1 MFVTKELIR
10 LIDQDHDHDQAF
22 FWTNFSTVLMTPTA
36 TVLFMSLT
44 ANLPR
49 GGKLVKDST
58 HIGLVGFKV
67 TIAQSPVLMNLGSF
81 SSSAPDLL
89 SILFWIFSNLQ
100 AI

>member
-1 MFVTKELIR
+1 MDIQSELTISSLVEMVHHHFPITKG
-10 LIDQDHDHDQAF
+10 A
-22 FWTNFSTVLMTPTA
+22 TVLMTPTA
-36 TVLFMSLT
+36 TVLFISRT

-49 GGKLVKDST
+49 GGKSVKDST
-58 HIGLVGFKV
+58 HMGLVGFKV